1 MEFMD
6 KKKII
11 MLGKEDDSY
20 FFYILSP
27 DKKLKKKE
35 VHMDNPKKFISQD
48 RRICVLGN
56 FGLK

>member
-11 MLGKEDDSY
+11 MLGKESDTY
-20 FFYILSP
+20 FFYILNP

-35 VHMDNPKKFISQD
+35 VH
-48 RRICVLGN
+48 L
-56 FGLK
+56 